1 MLDAPTYTNIVANIL
16 VEIDMLLHNFVYN
29 GYAALADYLRVPLGI
44 ITALY
49 ITIFGYSIMMGWV
62 RVSMGNFVKAVLKIG
77 FIYLAVTSW
86 SWVSEYG
93 IGTANG
99 VITRLGDA
107 LIGASPVHIPGIGG
121 IDGAMQTTLIQFTK
135 LGSVV
140 FDSGGL
146 SNFGGW
152 LGGIIIWVFGY
163 LIVGIG
169 LFEIILAKVMLA
181 VLFVFTPLL
190 VLFCYFKPFQS
201 IFDRWLG
208 AIIGFALLQLFVTA
222 ALTLALS
229 LAYWWIALYI
239 GESAL
244 DIGNYGTLP
253 IVIVGII
260 CIGLVWK
267 AAHLAQN
274 LGGIVSTS
282 AASAMVGGMV
292 GGAVGASLSTLNVG
306 RLAMRPAT
314 SLMGLGKGMV
324 KSSYSGAKSIMK
336 DVRSSLR
343 RGDSDDEKR

>member
-1 MLDAPTYTNIVANIL
+1 MSNVGALLD
-16 VEIDMLLHNFVYN
+16 
-29 GYAALADYLRVPLGI
+29 GI
-44 ITALY
+44 IL
-49 ITIFGYSIMMGWV
+49 
-62 RVSMGNFVKAVLKIG
+62 
-77 FIYLAVTSW
+77 
-86 SWVSEYG
+86 
-93 IGTANG
+93 
-99 VITRLGDA
+99 
-107 LIGASPVHIPGIGG
+107 
-121 IDGAMQTTLIQFTK
+121 
-135 LGSVV
+135 
-140 FDSGGL
+140 
-146 SNFGGW
+146 
-152 LGGIIIWVFGY
+152 WVFGY

-222 ALTLALS
+222 TLTLALS
-229 LAYWWIALYI
+229 LAYWWVGLHI

-244 DIGNYGTLP
+244 HIGSYGTLP

-260 CIGLVWK
+260 CIGLVLK

-274 LGGIVSTS
+274 LGGIVSNS

-324 KSSYSGAKSIMK
+324 KSSYSGSKSIMK

-343 RGDSDDEKR
+343 RGDSDDEKQ